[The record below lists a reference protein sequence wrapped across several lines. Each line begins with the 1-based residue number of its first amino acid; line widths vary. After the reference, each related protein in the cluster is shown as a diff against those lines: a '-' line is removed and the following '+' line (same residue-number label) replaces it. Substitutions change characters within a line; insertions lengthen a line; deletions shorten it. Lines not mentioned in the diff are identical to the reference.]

1 MTGDVRYTYV
11 DEEKIDI
18 ELKCTICDEP
28 FQSPVNCLECG
39 NTFCQACIQSWAI
52 RQTSCPSCRK
62 TGSKFGPV
70 LCRVVLNQLN
80 RLIVRCTL
88 CDQRDIQ
95 RSNLTDHLAATC
107 PKQTVTCTDQCGWQG
122 LREVLDEHLLACRQR
137 RSSALSFGQ
146 KLMVLLCLILAVVF
160 CFALQSK

>member
-1 MTGDVRYTYV
+1 MTYTYV

-28 FQSPVNCLECG
+28 FQLPVNCLECG
-39 NTFCQACIQSWAI
+39 NTFCQACIRSWTA

-62 TGSKFGPV
+62 IDSKFGPV
-70 LCRVVLNQLN
+70 VCRVVLNQLN

-95 RSNLTDHLAATC
+95 RSNLKDHQAATC
-107 PKQTVTCTDQCGWQG
+107 PKQTVNCTDRCSWQG
-122 LREVLDEHLLACRQR
+122 LREDLAGHLIACRER
-137 RSSALSFGQ
+137 RSSAFSFRQ
-146 KLMVLLCLILAVVF
+146 KVLVLLCLALAVTF
-160 CFALQSK
+160 CFSLSLK

>member
-1 MTGDVRYTYV
+1 MTEDMTYTYV

-39 NTFCQACIQSWAI
+39 NTFCQACIRSWAI

-62 TGSKFGPV
+62 IDSKFEPV
-70 LCRVVLNQLN
+70 LSRVVLNQLN

-95 RSNLTDHLAATC
+95 RSNLIDHLAATC
-107 PKQTVTCTDQCGWQG
+107 PKQTVTCTDRCGWQG
-122 LREVLDEHLLACRQR
+122 LREVLAEHLVACRQK
-137 RSSALSFGQ
+137 RSSAFSFRQ
-146 KLMVLLCLILAVVF
+146 KLLALLCLVLAVFF
-160 CFALQSK
+160 CFSFPLK